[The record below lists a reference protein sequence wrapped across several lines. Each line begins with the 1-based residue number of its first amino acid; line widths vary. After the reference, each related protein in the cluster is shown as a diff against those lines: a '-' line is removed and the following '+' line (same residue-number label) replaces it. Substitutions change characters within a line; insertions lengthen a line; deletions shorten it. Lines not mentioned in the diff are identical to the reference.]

1 MPTRQEVQSGR
12 TNLFKIISSFFNL
25 SDSWVI
31 LRSQEK
37 EELKVIENPPAN
49 CKLTHDQE
57 KWCED
62 EDDWGIPSRC
72 VIFLSLDPLGSTVGH

>member
-1 MPTRQEVQSGR
+1 MV
-12 TNLFKIISSFFNL
+12 
-25 SDSWVI
+25 

-37 EELKVIENPPAN
+37 EVLKVIENPLAAN
-49 CKLTHDQE
+49 CKLTHG

-72 VIFLSLDPLGSTVGH
+72 VIFLSLDPMSSRDGH